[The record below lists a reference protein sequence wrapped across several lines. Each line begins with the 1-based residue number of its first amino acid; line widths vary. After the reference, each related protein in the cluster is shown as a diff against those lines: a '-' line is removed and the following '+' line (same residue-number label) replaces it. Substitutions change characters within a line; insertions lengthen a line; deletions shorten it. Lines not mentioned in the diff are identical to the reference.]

1 MEISMR
7 QKPPAFL
14 LYLLPMDLVLSLL
27 LIIPSNAPKNFLRF
41 SKFNGDAVWSN
52 ASSNISIPEKISRE
66 ENTRHYTHRQQEHPY
81 LSAHILFLHFYRA
94 Y

>member
-1 MEISMR
+1 MEIYMR
-7 QKPPAFL
+7 QRPPAFL

-41 SKFNGDAVWSN
+41 SKFNGDVVWSN

-66 ENTRHYTHRQQEHPY
+66 ENIPHCIHKQWVRPYQSIDILSLHYCT
-81 LSAHILFLHFYRA
+81 A